1 MTQES
6 PRSSMPSIHYKIW
19 TFIQKVFP
27 PTAAHLHNLSRR
39 DRPGMDIQLPKSD
52 LLLGREMLKQ
62 QNFQQALA
70 YFEASILQNDDNAW
84 AWHGKGD
91 AHQWLGDYK
100 ESLNAYEQASA
111 RSPTEGLHW
120 GGRANALYGM
130 KEYTAAYD
138 LRQRTL
144 ILNPTL
150 QWMFSEWDQT
160 QQL

>member
-1 MTQES
+1 MIQES
-6 PRSSMPSIHYKIW
+6 PRLSMTSIRYKIW
-19 TFIQKVFP
+19 TLIQKIFP
-27 PTAAHLHNLSRR
+27 PTSEHLHDLSRH
-39 DRPGMDIQLPKSD
+39 DRPGMNIQLPKSD
-52 LLLGREMLKQ
+52 LLLGREMLEQ

-111 RSPTEGLHW
+111 RSPAEGLHW
-120 GGRANALYGM
+120 GGRANALYGL
-130 KEYTAAYD
+130 KEYTVAHD

-150 QWMFSEWDQT
+150 QWMFSNWDDAQ
-160 QQL
+160 